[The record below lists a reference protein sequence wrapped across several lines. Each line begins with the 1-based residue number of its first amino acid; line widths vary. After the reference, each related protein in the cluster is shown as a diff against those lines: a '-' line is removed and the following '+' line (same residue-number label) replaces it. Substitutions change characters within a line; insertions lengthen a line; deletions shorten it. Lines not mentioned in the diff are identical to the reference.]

1 MATQYALMKPGSE
14 KNWYGAATS
23 WEAVDRLSFE
33 NSGTS
38 GVERLVA
45 ALRGRKVTQTIAKS
59 QQHQPIC
66 RSNVMQVSNFDL
78 NPWNKIRKEV
88 ATWGNLKADWDDDG
102 AVIPRSDGL
111 KFLEMMIA
119 DFNREGSPNAMP
131 YIAGDGEFGVHW
143 RLRGGRA
150 VLSILADGRVL
161 AFCPRR
167 SGDPIRI
174 RSTLDQQIDMKA
186 FYSAL
191 REIAQ

>member
-1 MATQYALMKPGSE
+1 MATQYSLMPTGLL
-14 KNWYGAATS
+14 KNWSAS
-23 WEAVDRLSFE
+23 Q
-33 NSGTS
+33 S
-38 GVERLVA
+38 GVARPFEDQ
-45 ALRGRKVTQTIAKS
+45 RKRSLFRTVSSS
-59 QQHQPIC
+59 QHLQSISA
-66 RSNVMQVSNFDL
+66 SNIIQISNFDL

-88 ATWGNLKADWDDDG
+88 ATWAHLKADWDDEG
-102 AVIPRSDGL
+102 AVVPRADGL
-111 KFLEMMIA
+111 KFLEMKITG
-119 DFNREGSPNAMP
+119 FNREGSPNAMP
-131 YIAGDGEFGVHW
+131 YIAGDGEFGLHW
-143 RLRGGRA
+143 RLRGGKA